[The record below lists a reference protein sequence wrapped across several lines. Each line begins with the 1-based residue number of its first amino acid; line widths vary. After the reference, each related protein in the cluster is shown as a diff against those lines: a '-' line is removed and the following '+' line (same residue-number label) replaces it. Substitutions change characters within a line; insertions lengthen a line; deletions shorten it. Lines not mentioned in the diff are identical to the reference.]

1 MTGVPSATPASAAY
15 TAPFAVRFGLIVAV
29 AALTASWYIFNR
41 VATEGGIPYLGV
53 VFWQCCGCAVI
64 LGVALL
70 IRRRRVP
77 LNRRHL
83 VFYAVSG
90 LLGAVIPFIG
100 VTLAAPKVPVGVLS
114 MGLTLEPGVTYLI
127 ALPLLLERFRT
138 IRFVGILLGIA
149 GLMLILLPEAALP
162 SPAMVPWVLV
172 GLALPIGQALWTNY
186 AGFARPPDV
195 GSHVLA
201 FGLVAAAALMLL
213 VPAIATGAIWWFDGP
228 GPNSDLWWPL
238 VALAVINGGW
248 IVGFET
254 VRLAG
259 PVFFSMYAL
268 IGTPLTIAVGMV
280 VFGEHHSLWIWS
292 ALALLFASLYF
303 VNLTMTSARRRIE
316 TP

>member
-1 MTGVPSATPASAAY
+1 MTGVPSASTAY
-15 TAPFAVRFGLIVAV
+15 AAPFAVRFGLILAI
-29 AALTASWYIFNR
+29 AALTASWYSFNR

-53 VFWQCCGCAVI
+53 VFWQCFGSAAI

-77 LNRRHL
+77 LSRRHL

-90 LLGAVIPFIG
+90 FLGAVFPFIG
-100 VTLAAPKVPVGVLS
+100 VALAASRVPLGVLS
-114 MGLTLEPGVTYLI
+114 LGLALEPAITYLI

-138 IRFVGILLGIA
+138 IRFAGILLGIA

-162 SPAMVPWVLV
+162 SRAMVPWVLV
-172 GLALPIGQALWTNY
+172 AMALPFGQALWNNY
-186 AGFARPPDV
+186 AGIARPPEV

-201 FGLVAAAALMLL
+201 FGLVTAAAFMLL

-228 GPNSDLWWPL
+228 GPNPDLWWPL
-238 VALAVINGGW
+238 VALAVTNCGW
-248 IVGFET
+248 IAGFET
-254 VRLAG
+254 IRLAG

-268 IGTPLTIAVGMV
+268 IGTPLTVAVGMV

-292 ALALLFASLYF
+292 ALILLLGSLYL
-303 VNLTMTSARRRIE
+303 VNRTRAAAQRRIE